1 MISSKE
7 LWNFSVNNTSR
18 AAVVVESCAYFCIVA
33 FFFDRVNIICSRR
46 IFFNCKIQTMS
57 AGMILF
63 KKYTISLTQKIYLFL
78 LTVYRF
84 SFLLYRF
91 VVCSL
96 ESKPIFFFSKMVEST
111 WNGFKRQTKAKRK
124 TPVLKAT
131 PPFNDSV
138 LCTAIHR

>member
-96 ESKPIFFFSKMVEST
+96 ESKPIFFFFK
-111 WNGFKRQTKAKRK
+111 NGGINLKWIQTTNEGQAKDARIK
-124 TPVLKAT
+124 SNTP
-131 PPFNDSV
+131 FQ
-138 LCTAIHR
+138 R